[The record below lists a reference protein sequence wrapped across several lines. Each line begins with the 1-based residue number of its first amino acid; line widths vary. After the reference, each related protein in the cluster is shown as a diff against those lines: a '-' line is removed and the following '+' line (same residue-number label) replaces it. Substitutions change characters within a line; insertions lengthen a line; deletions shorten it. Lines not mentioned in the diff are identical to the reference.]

1 MDNHAEDRQR
11 AVPRAFIIGFAV
23 PVGVVFLRLPFE
35 TIWGGSLR
43 FDPGGSA
50 GRAREALLSPVS

>member
-1 MDNHAEDRQR
+1 MQR
-11 AVPRAFIIGFAV
+11 TGNVRC
-23 PVGVVFLRLPFE
+23 PVHLLSGLRCLWVSFFLRLPFE